1 MGSRVRVAAVAL
13 WLAALGLGAGAGLA
27 RAQGPDAAPAQAPRE
42 PARQPA
48 PGTQADVFD
57 ILRRLFK
64 DPPATPPDQEP
75 AADRSFQLSIMP
87 GFGYNPSAG
96 FIIGASGTLSSYF
109 GDPATTRI
117 SSAVIGMSYSSKQQA
132 SLTMKFGASGSGNRW
147 RLDGDNR
154 FQWTS
159 QDSYGLG
166 TGTSPA
172 DRVYTRFTFV
182 RVTDG
187 LWYELGKNL
196 YAGAGFHYS
205 LHTNV
210 RPGDEGDPAWEDS
223 DYVVY
228 SQQNGF
234 NLEGQTSAGFSLGL
248 MLDTRDNPINASRG
262 WFATVGY
269 RPSVK
274 DLFGADAA
282 FQETFM
288 DVRSF
293 VSVTKDRRHRLAAW
307 VHGDF
312 VASGTAPYFDIPA
325 LGVSIL
331 GRSGRGY
338 TEGRF
343 RGDQLLYGEL
353 EYRATLTRNGLLGM
367 VAFVNTTTLANRE
380 TGEQLFDAFAT
391 AGGVGLRVLFS
402 KRTSTNLCIDYAWG
416 RQGARGF
423 YLGLQEAF

>member
-1 MGSRVRVAAVAL
+1 MRSRLRVAAVAF
-13 WLAALGLGAGAGLA
+13 WLAALGLGVAAGTA
-27 RAQGPDAAPAQAPRE
+27 RAQGEDAVPRE
-42 PARQPA
+42 PARQA
-48 PGTQADVFD
+48 PPEAQVDVFD
-57 ILRRLFK
+57 VLRRLFK
-64 DPPATPPDQEP
+64 DPPANPPDQEP
-75 AADRSFQLSIMP
+75 PEDRSFQLSIMP

-96 FIIGASGTLSSYF
+96 FVIGASGTLSNYF

-132 SLTMKFGASGSGNRW
+132 SLTMKFGASGRDNHW
-147 RLDGDNR
+147 RVDGDNR

-172 DRVYTRFTFV
+172 DSVYTRFTFV
-182 RVTDG
+182 RITDAV
-187 LWYELGKNL
+187 WYELVKNL
-196 YAGAGFHYS
+196 YAGAGIHYS
-205 LHTNV
+205 LHANV
-210 RPGDEGDPAWEDS
+210 RPGTEGDPAWEDS
-223 DYVVY
+223 AYVDY
-228 SQQNGF
+228 SRRNGF
-234 NLEGQTSAGFSLGL
+234 DLKSQTSAGFSLGL
-248 MLDTRDNPINASRG
+248 MLDTRDNPVNASRG

-269 RPSVK
+269 RPSIK

-282 FQETFM
+282 YQETFL

-293 VSVTKDRRHRLAAW
+293 VSLTKDRRQRLAAW
-307 VHGDF
+307 VHGD
-312 VASGTAPYFDIPA
+312 VVGSGTAPYFDVPA
-325 LGVSIL
+325 LGTSIL

-343 RGDQLLYGEL
+343 RGDKLLYGEF

-380 TGEQLFDAFAT
+380 SGEQLFDGFAT

-402 KRTSTNLCIDYAWG
+402 KRTSTNLCVDYAWG

>member
-1 MGSRVRVAAVAL
+1 MGFRLRVAAL
-13 WLAALGLGAGAGLA
+13 ILGLAVLGLGAASATAL
-27 RAQGPDAAPAQAPRE
+27 AQGTEAAPPEAV
-42 PARQPA
+42 RQQP
-48 PGTQADVFD
+48 PDTQMDVFD
-57 ILRRLFK
+57 LLRRWFK
-64 DPPATPPDQEP
+64 DPPADTPEP
-75 AADRSFQLSIMP
+75 SAAVDRGFQLSLMP

-96 FIIGASGTLSSYF
+96 FIIGASGNLSKYF

-132 SLTMKFGASGSGNRW
+132 SLSMKFGASTGNNRW
-147 RLDGDNR
+147 RFDGDNR

-172 DRVYTRFTFV
+172 DSVDTRFTYV
-182 RVTDG
+182 RVFDVA
-187 LWYELGKNL
+187 WYELVKHV
-196 YAGAGFHYS
+196 YAGAGLHYS

-210 RPGDEGDPAWEDS
+210 RPGNEEDPSWNDS
-223 DYVVY
+223 AYVTY
-228 SQQNGF
+228 TEANGF
-234 NLEGQTSAGFSLGL
+234 APEGQASAGISAGL
-248 MLDTRDNPINASRG
+248 MLDTRDNPINAARG
-262 WFATVGY
+262 WFAAVGY
-269 RPSVK
+269 RPSYEGF
-274 DLFGADAA
+274 FGGDAS
-282 FQETFM
+282 FQETFV

-293 VSVTKDRRHRLAAW
+293 FSVSKDHRQRLAAW
-307 VHGDF
+307 VYGDF
-312 VASGTAPYFDIPA
+312 VTTGTAPYFDVPA
-325 LGVSIL
+325 LGVSLL

-343 RGDQLLYGEL
+343 RGEQLMYGEV

-380 TGEQLFDAFAT
+380 TGEKLFDAFAS
-391 AGGVGLRVLFS
+391 AGGVGLRLLFS

-416 RQGARGF
+416 RQGAKGF